1 MSAISD
7 ILALAQPLVDDDPKT
22 LAQTELDAAYERVDA
37 LVKTRPDDKEML
49 AEDQETWVG
58 VWEQS
63 LINLRA
69 CLLAARALGIHAV
82 VRPHI
87 AEGMAESQPFA
98 ARWTTEIASRR
109 QEMERQEREERDRE
123 ARERVAREQVESA
136 AVEDNHGQQDGGDSA
151 PSKQGER
158 IEDGSGQTDEKVV
171 EDGDS
176 DKAES
181 APPAIKSTT
190 SREGSSTS
198 GVRLAYVQVPA
209 RAKRSRIIL
218 DDDEDEE
225 DEDPRPVKKT
235 TGGPPIV
242 THKTRCKAC
251 ADRSE
256 PCRGPEGRTCF
267 VCAKLKIKCN
277 KSPGRTRAQKAA
289 EEEIVADRKGKG
301 NAAARPTRVR
311 REVEDPI
318 ELVDT
323 EEEEHQKKVPRT
335 KTQPKEQVA
344 ASIQDAGVRAVKRL
358 EAKILKN
365 QARMKASEAEM
376 ADMGAEV
383 ESQRVELDAIKRAL
397 GMNKLYVRSA
407 PDSEW
412 MVSDNVR
419 RVSYAFEV
427 NV

>member
-7 ILALAQPLVDDDPKT
+7 ILALAQPLADDNPKT

-69 CLLAARALGIHAV
+69 CLLAACVLWIHAV

-109 QEMERQEREERDRE
+109 QEMERQEREE
-123 ARERVAREQVESA
+123 Q
-136 AVEDNHGQQDGGDSA
+136 NHGQQDGGDSA

-344 ASIQDAGVRAVKRL
+344 ASIQDTGVRAVKRL

-397 GMNKLYVRSA
+397 GMK
-407 PDSEW
+407 
-412 MVSDNVR
+412 
-419 RVSYAFEV
+419 
-427 NV
+427 

>member
-7 ILALAQPLVDDDPKT
+7 ILALAQPLADDDPKT

-136 AVEDNHGQQDGGDSA
+136 AVEENHGQQDGGDSA

-209 RAKRSRIIL
+209 RVKRSRIIL

-235 TGGPPIV
+235 TGGPPI
-242 THKTRCKAC
+242 
-251 ADRSE
+251 
-256 PCRGPEGRTCF
+256 GRTCF

-344 ASIQDAGVRAVKRL
+344 ASIQDTGVRAVKRL